1 LVAAHAQSAIRMRF
15 STDQALT
22 PAILGPILSDPIQTD
37 SIGGCVRIF
46 HALSIFGIELLGGG
60 GATIVMPQISVKI
73 CIRNRISA
81 RCVCRQFGKSVAKFG

>member
-1 LVAAHAQSAIRMRF
+1 MKPARAGQIFHIF
-15 STDQALT
+15 SGMHREKSYTYT
-22 PAILGPILSDPIQTD
+22 
-37 SIGGCVRIF
+37 RIF
-46 HALSIFGIELLGGG
+46 HALSNFGFELLGGG